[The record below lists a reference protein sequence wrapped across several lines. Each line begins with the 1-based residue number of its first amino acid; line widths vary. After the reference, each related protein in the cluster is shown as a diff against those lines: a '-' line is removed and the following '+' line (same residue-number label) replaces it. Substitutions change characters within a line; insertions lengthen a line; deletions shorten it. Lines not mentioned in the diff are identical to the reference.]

1 MGREHTRVTD
11 DNGKITGENSHE
23 VIVRPARAED
33 RDGALAFCARI
44 WDGYDYIPHVWDG
57 WLADTRGA
65 LLVAIEREVEHGRE
79 RERPVG
85 LVHVRKVSD
94 DEVWMEGIRVDPD
107 RRRQGIARRLSS
119 ASLAAARERGATV
132 ARLMTTHE
140 NTASQQLAVGFGY
153 VKVAEMV
160 RYEAP
165 ALEPDVLGEAKE
177 SEGETETES
186 ESETT
191 TEGAPR
197 AGISVDVA
205 PGARLVIAGPE
216 DFERVWAWMERSS
229 LLPLTGGLG
238 FGDWSARA
246 LSELDV
252 RAALAEG
259 RLWQLEEWE
268 TIQALALLEERPAY
282 TPGESG
288 RLHLR
293 TLDGSS
299 EGIGRLA
306 LVLREEAGRRGLR
319 SVVAWLPNLLIL
331 RDAMAGAG
339 YEADEDTPMW
349 VYARDLA

>member
-1 MGREHTRVTD
+1 MTD
-11 DNGKITGENSHE
+11 DNGKFTSENSHE
-23 VIVRPARAED
+23 VLVRPARAED
-33 RDGALAFCARI
+33 RDGVLAFCARI

-65 LLVAIEREVEHGRE
+65 LLVAIEREVEQGRE

-94 DEVWMEGIRVDPD
+94 DEVWMEGIRVDPE

-140 NTASQQLAVGFGY
+140 NTASQQLAAGFGY

-165 ALEPDVLGEAKE
+165 AYEAPAYEAPALKPDVLDEDEA
-177 SEGETETES
+177 SETETDT
-186 ESETT
+186 ETT
-191 TEGAPR
+191 TEGARR
-197 AGISVDVA
+197 AGVSVDVA
-205 PGARLVIAGPE
+205 PGARLVISGPE

-259 RLWQLEEWE
+259 RLWLLEQWE

-306 LVLREEAGRRGLR
+306 LVLREEAGLRGLR

-339 YEADEDTPMW
+339 YDADEDTPMW